1 MQSSISPVGTC
12 RIRYA
17 AMAEAAGVADEKS
30 ISFASAFRA
39 LSNCLG
45 NFSRKSSCIITAQA
59 SDDLYNYSVPATYLL
74 SSASNWTRHLHSLDP
89 LGARWSRLK

>member
-30 ISFASAFRA
+30 ISFTGT
-39 LSNCLG
+39 SN
-45 NFSRKSSCIITAQA
+45 
-59 SDDLYNYSVPATYLL
+59 
-74 SSASNWTRHLHSLDP
+74 NWLWR
-89 LGARWSRLK
+89 GAMRVSFVRT